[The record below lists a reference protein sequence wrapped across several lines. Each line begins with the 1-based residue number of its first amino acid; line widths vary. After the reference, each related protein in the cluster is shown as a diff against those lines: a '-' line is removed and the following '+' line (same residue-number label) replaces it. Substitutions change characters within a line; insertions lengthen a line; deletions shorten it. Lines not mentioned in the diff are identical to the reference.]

1 MEMYSGNTGRQ
12 NFLCNKNGKVSV
24 WMGGYSDASIESN
37 GTLPLGEWSHV
48 AWVADGDVW
57 RLYINGEL
65 DIEASGHAGH
75 LLDESSP
82 DGFVIGNSR
91 SVNPNGASDALFA
104 EVRVWKCAR
113 TKEEIKSA
121 MNTRLFQTWR
131 MKQLVGYW
139 PLSDGEEA
147 YVKNGNAVRNYA
159 AAQISGYNSQI
170 VAWSMIWL
178 RDEDGYYAKG
188 SRVAWTTTS
197 TLPVS
202 GKLSVNDQY
211 AICNLGGHTPPSWGD
226 YGCHTNAVNTQI
238 SAVSGSGDFTFMG
251 WYQISDSSDG
261 RSLNCL
267 FAKAHG
273 LHGDTHL
280 MEHNGRL
287 ILTMIKRDGGYE
299 ESTIIVE
306 NALEKHRWHH
316 VAIVKR
322 QTQLSIYIDGELRG
336 QQNDWR
342 LTLPEANLHI
352 GGTDQWGGR
361 SFFGAFKNIGLWG
374 QSMGR
379 RSIIQYMSC
388 LPDPEDPS
396 LIGYWP
402 MDEGEGNSTRNLK
415 NPSIP
420 AVPVGDGF
428 FRWIKRANMPPVE
441 GAFVPTGRMKIVV
454 R

>member
-1 MEMYSGNTGRQ
+1 
-12 NFLCNKNGKVSV
+12 
-24 WMGGYSDASIESN
+24 
-37 GTLPLGEWSHV
+37 
-48 AWVADGDVW
+48 
-57 RLYINGEL
+57 
-65 DIEASGHAGH
+65 
-75 LLDESSP
+75 
-82 DGFVIGNSR
+82 
-91 SVNPNGASDALFA
+91 
-104 EVRVWKCAR
+104 
-113 TKEEIKSA
+113 
-121 MNTRLFQTWR
+121 
-131 MKQLVGYW
+131 
-139 PLSDGEEA
+139 
-147 YVKNGNAVRNYA
+147 
-159 AAQISGYNSQI
+159 
-170 VAWSMIWL
+170 
-178 RDEDGYYAKG
+178 
-188 SRVAWTTTS
+188 
-197 TLPVS
+197 
-202 GKLSVNDQY
+202 
-211 AICNLGGHTPPSWGD
+211 
-226 YGCHTNAVNTQI
+226 
-238 SAVSGSGDFTFMG
+238 
-251 WYQISDSSDG
+251 
-261 RSLNCL
+261 
-267 FAKAHG
+267 
-273 LHGDTHL
+273 

-322 QTQLSIYIDGELRG
+322 QTQLFIYIDGELRG